1 MSNDNQSTRSRRHN
15 NNDNQQR
22 NVGGLIKK
30 NLAMGSRNCR
40 STNGGICSFIFLLC
54 LKRS

>member
-1 MSNDNQSTRSRRHN
+1 MSNDNQSTRSERHN

-30 NLAMGSRNCR
+30 ILLWVADRK
-40 STNGGICSFIFLLC
+40 STRLNS
-54 LKRS
+54 SHWS

>member
-1 MSNDNQSTRSRRHN
+1 MSNDNQSTRSERHN

-30 NLAMGSRNCR
+30 
-40 STNGGICSFIFLLC
+40 ILL
-54 LKRS
+54 